1 MITLPCL
8 YAVLRPD
15 CLEAMQ
21 RGTPDLQL
29 LTCQLGK
36 GNQQK
41 LLKWHIQP
49 EEVGSKFHPYLRTYG
64 QLIVTGRGTFNFL

>member
-41 LLKWHIQP
+41 LLTWHIQP
-49 EEVGSKFHPYLRTYG
+49 EEGAWKSKRTEEAIRDPEEDLRR
-64 QLIVTGRGTFNFL
+64 QSERA